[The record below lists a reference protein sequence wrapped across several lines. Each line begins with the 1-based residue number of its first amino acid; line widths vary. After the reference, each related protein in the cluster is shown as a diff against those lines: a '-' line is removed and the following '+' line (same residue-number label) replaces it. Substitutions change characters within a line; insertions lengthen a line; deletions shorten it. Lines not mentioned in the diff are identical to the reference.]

1 MTGSLKKPLV
11 FVNRKR
17 FFLDIFGFFR
27 YSASYM
33 LPYERQERILAS
45 LQDRRFLKI
54 EDLLRLTGSS
64 LTTLRRDIEQ
74 LADGGRVRKSRG
86 GILLTDSVAP
96 EAVDPLY
103 RTRERQN
110 TDEKERIGA
119 AAQAHIAEGD
129 ILFLLNGT
137 TTRAV
142 AEQLDP
148 GKRVTIITNG
158 IDIAAALRGKPKAEV
173 ILLGGAVDYAH
184 NTLCGPLALKS
195 LEHLHAARLI
205 SGAGGITEEKG
216 VTIYPYLVSAYYQNI
231 VRMVSEVILVADR
244 SKLGRNALVQATAL
258 EEVDLIITDKVVP
271 PEHLRMFKRHGVRC
285 EQV

>member
-1 MTGSLKKPLV
+1 M
-11 FVNRKR
+11 
-17 FFLDIFGFFR
+17 
-27 YSASYM
+27 
-33 LPYERQERILAS
+33 
-45 LQDRRFLKI
+45 
-54 EDLLRLTGSS
+54 
-64 LTTLRRDIEQ
+64 
-74 LADGGRVRKSRG
+74 RKSRG
-86 GILLTDSVAP
+86 GILLTDPSRRKASTRCTAP
-96 EAVDPLY
+96 ASGRILS
-103 RTRERQN
+103 
-110 TDEKERIGA
+110 EKERIGA

-148 GKRVTIITNG
+148 AKRVTIITNG
-158 IDIAAALRGKPKAEV
+158 IDIAAALRGKPNAEV
-173 ILLGGAVDYAH
+173 ILLGGVVDYAH

-231 VRMVSEVILVADR
+231 VRMVNEVILVADR

>member
-1 MTGSLKKPLV
+1 
-11 FVNRKR
+11 
-17 FFLDIFGFFR
+17 
-27 YSASYM
+27 M

-103 RTRERQN
+103 RTRARQN

-148 GKRVTIITNG
+148 AKRVTIITNG
-158 IDIAAALRGKPKAEV
+158 IDIAAALRGKPNAEV
-173 ILLGGAVDYAH
+173 ILLGGVVDYAH

-205 SGAGGITEEKG
+205 SGAGGITEERG

-271 PEHLRMFKRHGVRC
+271 PEHLRMFERHGVRC